1 MHAHLATPERQ
12 SACGPLI
19 EALEACHASG
29 FFNKYTGGCNKIKE
43 QLNKCL
49 REERVAR
56 TVKNREDAKKRNQI
70 AKKAWSELE

>member
-1 MHAHLATPERQ
+1 MHPHLATPERQ
-12 SACGPLI
+12 NACGSLI

-29 FFNKYTGGCNKIKE
+29 FLNKYMGGCNGAKE

-49 REERVAR
+49 RKERVAR
-56 TVKNREDAKKRNQI
+56 TVKNREDANKRNQI